1 MSKACFINVGIGEWY
16 TTGSE
21 RLKGSLIDKGFPG
34 DLLIW
39 KDEWPSNRFPRDC
52 VYNCKADAFEQAI
65 KRGYTTI
72 IWGDS
77 SITALKNTANFVAQ
91 IERDGY
97 WIGQSGYRASE
108 TASDAQIQYFGVS
121 RDWAHEIPD
130 CATGLFGV
138 NIEHPGIRSAVETW
152 IEAGR
157 NGAFRG
163 SRGHGGQ
170 SRDPRYRHCRQD
182 QSAMSLVL
190 GKHGVAL
197 KQFAEFVKFKWDK
210 YDSMFHCEGL

>member
-1 MSKACFINVGIGEWY
+1 MSKTCFLNVGLGEWY
-16 TTGSE
+16 TIGSE

-65 KRGYTTI
+65 KRGYTTL

-77 SITALKNTANFVAQ
+77 SIVALKDTAEFVAQ
-91 IERDGY
+91 VQRDGY
-97 WIGQSGYRASE
+97 WIGQSGYRSSE

-121 RDWAHEIPD
+121 RDWAHEVPD

-138 NIEHPGIRSAVETW
+138 NIEAPGMLAVIEMW
-152 IEAGR
+152 IKAGR
-157 NGAFRG
+157 DGIFNG

-170 SRDPRYRHCRQD
+170 SEDRRFKFCRQD
-182 QSAMSLVL
+182 QSAMSLIL

-197 KQFAEFVKFKWDK
+197 RPFQSHVKFRWDK
-210 YDSMFHCEGL
+210 YEATFHCEGM